1 MTSLIEKALEYIKQK
16 GQTFS
21 FYEIRKDLKLT
32 GGQLEIIKLQL
43 LQLGYIKEIIH
54 HEGEDELN
62 PIICRTCTEGNSCDK
77 RDLLSIKMYQ
87 LTSKALDFDS

>member
-1 MTSLIEKALEYIKQK
+1 LIEKALNYIKQK
-16 GQTFS
+16 KQQSQTFS
-21 FYEIRKDLKLT
+21 FYEMKKELKLT
-32 GGQLEIIKLQL
+32 EGQLEIIKLQL

-62 PIICRTCTEGNSCDK
+62 PVICRNCTEGDSCDK